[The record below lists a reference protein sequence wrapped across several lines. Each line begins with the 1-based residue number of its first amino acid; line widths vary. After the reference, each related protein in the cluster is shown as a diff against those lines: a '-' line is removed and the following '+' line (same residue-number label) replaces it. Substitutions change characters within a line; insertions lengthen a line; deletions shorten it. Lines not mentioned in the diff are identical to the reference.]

1 MLTQHQA
8 LLLNAHHE
16 AAHAAVATYHGLPV
30 ISLDLQVH
38 TDKNGAWSIGGITY
52 VTYFPRLADQ
62 FALQGA
68 AGELAALKWLNE
80 QGLHSAETA
89 AVANADHDR
98 DEVIELLAQDDIHIC
113 WSEIRVLAQAQ
124 VDYLW
129 AHISAVAHAA
139 AESGRLTGPEI
150 DGLLFAAPRST
161 TDSPRVTSAGQAT
174 LAEGGWAEGER

>member
-1 MLTQHQA
+1 MLTQRQA

-16 AAHAAVATYHGLPV
+16 AAHAVVATYHGLPV
-30 ISLDLQVH
+30 TSLDLQVQ
-38 TDKNGAWSIGGITY
+38 TGKNGAWSIGGITY

-68 AGELAALKWLNE
+68 AGELAGLKWLNE

-98 DEVIELLAQDDIHIC
+98 DEVIELLAQDDVHIC
-113 WSEIRVLAQAQ
+113 WSEIRVRAQAQ

-129 AHISAVAHAA
+129 ARISVVAHAA

-150 DGLLFAAPRST
+150 DGLL
-161 TDSPRVTSAGQAT
+161 V
-174 LAEGGWAEGER
+174 AEGYGWTETAR